1 MSVEYHAFNCK
12 LSAYLKSKAK
22 NKIHLV
28 EDLIKYLDDLESQYQ
43 QLLTSNQKSTLRCQL
58 LKRRITLY
66 TTDMIC
72 TLVDAEDWGGL
83 AQVEARNCCEWFE
96 VITVV
101 AIYKPNKLESMLN
114 GCKQIVEHIQAHI
127 DEWKLEA
134 AKQHVPELQKII
146 DQLLQTQDHEMI
158 HLQFDELSKKLNV
171 DKKKLRQMLLEMDL

>member
-43 QLLTSNQKSTLRCQL
+43 QLLTSNQKSTL
-58 LKRRITLY
+58 
-66 TTDMIC
+66 
-72 TLVDAEDWGGL
+72 
-83 AQVEARNCCEWFE
+83 RNCCEWFE